1 MYLRPMILVTGSTG
15 IVGTRLMYDLL
26 MRGDSVRGLHRAGSD
41 LGFVRRV
48 FQFYDP
54 QQAEQLFAKIQWAE
68 GDVLDIGSLED
79 AMKGVNQVYHA
90 AALVSYAP
98 SDRERLLS
106 INKEGTA
113 NVVNE
118 ALAAGVIKICHLS
131 SVAAIGKPEYGP
143 ATEETVWRR
152 SKQRS
157 VYGLSKYLAE
167 GEVWRAAAEGLPC
180 VIVNPS
186 VILGPSKPDQSSGML
201 MALFRKGPAYY
212 PKGTAGFVDVRDV
225 SDTCIQLMNSAVHGE
240 RFILNA
246 AQLPFRQM
254 LNGAAE
260 IFGNKPPSFAVKP
273 WMLELVWPL
282 AALASMISGK
292 PPRITRETARNAS
305 NDLAYD
311 TSKID
316 KFRKESFISPPE
328 SLAYFKS
335 FFD

>member
-26 MRGDSVRGLHRAGSD
+26 KRGDAVRGMRRAGSD
-41 LGFVRRV
+41 LAFVRRV
-48 FQFYDP
+48 FKFYDP
-54 QQAEQLFAKIQWAE
+54 LDGERLFAKIEWTE
-68 GDVLDIGSLED
+68 GDVLDIDSLEG
-79 AMKGVNQVYHA
+79 ALNGVHEVYHA
-90 AALVSYAP
+90 AALVSYSP

-113 NVVNE
+113 NVVNV
-118 ALAAGVIKICHLS
+118 ALEAGVSKICHLS
-131 SVAAIGKPEYGP
+131 SVAAIGKPEHGP
-143 ATEETVWRR
+143 ANEETVWRR

-157 VYGLSKYLAE
+157 LYGLSKYLAE
-167 GEVWRAAAEGLPC
+167 GEVWRGAAEGLPC

-212 PKGTAGFVDVRDV
+212 PIGTAGFVDVRDV
-225 SDTCIQLMNSAVHGE
+225 SDICIQLMGSDVQGE

-254 LNGAAE
+254 LNEAAE
-260 IFGNKPPSFAVKP
+260 VYGNRPPGFAVQP
-273 WMLELVWPL
+273 WMLELVWPM
-282 AALASMISGK
+282 AALASLISGK

-311 TSKID
+311 TSKIE
-316 KFRKESFISPPE
+316 KFRREKFITPIESM
-328 SLAYFKS
+328 AYFKA